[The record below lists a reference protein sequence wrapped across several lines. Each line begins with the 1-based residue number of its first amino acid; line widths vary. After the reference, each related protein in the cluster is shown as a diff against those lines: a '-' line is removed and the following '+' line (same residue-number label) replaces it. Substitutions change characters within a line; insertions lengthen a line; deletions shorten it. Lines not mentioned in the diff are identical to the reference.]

1 MPTYNNW
8 AYRFRRAGFE
18 SWECLQSAAPPQRL
32 AQLSLSGVDLFGHR
46 PGRVRTSVSRHVN
59 VAIRIAADMALEVIP
74 QVELPHAILAEGLA
88 VELGVCR
95 LAHLSAHLVFK
106 ARVLSM
112 GAGV

>member
-32 AQLSLSGVDLFGHR
+32 AQLSLSGVDLFRHR
-46 PGRVRTSVSRHVN
+46 PGGVRSRVPRHVN
-59 VAIRIAADMALEVIP
+59 VAVGIAADVAREVIP
-74 QVELPHAILAEGLA
+74 QVELPSAVLTEGVA

-95 LAHLSAHLVFK
+95 LAHLSAHPVFK
-106 ARVLSM
+106 ASALSR
-112 GAGV
+112 GSGV